1 MSGTRKAG
9 GGTRKTP
16 PVQEAPPASRG
27 SEAHPLPKVDVA
39 TRLLAWYGREGRELP
54 WRGTRDP
61 YRIWLSEIMLQQT
74 GVATV
79 IPYYERFLA
88 AYPTVK
94 ALADARVEEVVEL
107 WAGLG
112 YYSRARHLHAAAR
125 AVVERHGGVFPADLA
140 ALQAL
145 PGVGRSTAG
154 AILSIAFDSPAPIL
168 DGNVRRV
175 LCRLFALAEDPRR
188 PAAERKLWAWAEALT
203 PADRPHDYAQAI
215 MDLGATLCTPKRP
228 DCPPCPLAAL
238 CQARAQG
245 RERELPLAGRKKAV
259 PTALQV
265 ALLLEKNGRFLVRRR
280 PLSGMLGGLW
290 EFPTVAV
297 AAGSTPEMAARRL
310 LVELGFEAVLGEAGR
325 VAHAYSHFRLD
336 LRLFRGYFNDSR
348 RVSEGEARWVDAAEL
363 RELPLHGAHKKTL
376 KHL

>member
-1 MSGTRKAG
+1 MKTQKRRCEAG
-9 GGTRKTP
+9 VAPTP
-16 PVQEAPPASRG
+16 TLPLPPAEVSR
-27 SEAHPLPKVDVA
+27 L
-39 TRLLAWYGREGRELP
+39 LLAWYGREGRDLP
-54 WRGTRDP
+54 WRRTCDP
-61 YRIWLSEIMLQQT
+61 YCIWLSEIMLQQT
-74 GVATV
+74 GVGTV

-88 AYPTVK
+88 AYPTVET
-94 ALADARVEEVVEL
+94 LAQAKVEEVVEL

-112 YYSRARHLHAAAR
+112 YYSRARNLHAAAR
-125 AVVERHGGVFPADLA
+125 AVVERHYGTFPADLT

-154 AILSIAFDSPAPIL
+154 AILSIAFDIPAPIL

-215 MDLGATLCTPKRP
+215 MDLGATLCTPKSP
-228 DCPPCPLAAL
+228 DCPRCPLAAL

-245 RERELPLAGRKKAV
+245 LERELPRSGRKKAV
-259 PTALQV
+259 PTVIQV
-265 ALLLEKNGRFLVRRR
+265 ALLLERKGRFLVRRR

-290 EFPTVAV
+290 EFPTAAV
-297 AAGSTPEMAARRL
+297 AEGGPPLSAARVL
-310 LVELGFEAVLGEAGR
+310 LAGLGLQATLVETGG

-336 LRLFRGYFNDSR
+336 LRVYRGTVEDFD
-348 RVSEGEARWVDAAEL
+348 RVSEGEGRWVDAAGL
-363 RELPLHGAHKKTL
+363 QELPLHGAHKKAVKL
-376 KHL
+376 L